1 MYMYT
6 IVIKYVVLCIS
17 TCTCTCSYKVN
28 INQWQAR
35 IYSGVGIT
43 AKANYHKGV
52 WGYSAPQ
59 NINLGSLR
67 LLLGPVP
74 DDIFFKNVPELYIFI
89 TFKNHNGLTAAL

>member
-52 WGYSAPQ
+52 
-59 NINLGSLR
+59 
-67 LLLGPVP
+67 
-74 DDIFFKNVPELYIFI
+74 
-89 TFKNHNGLTAAL
+89 